1 MWFLSIL
8 CILNKSILS
17 LNLTDLKCI
26 NKYGEFEGT
35 YIFKSAR
42 LFTDGHYGP
51 DENLQ
56 TAEGTH
62 TYTQC
67 FAPGREHIGAVVQ
80 GRTVHLDENVGQDE
94 LYREN
99 NLLAFWI

>member
-1 MWFLSIL
+1 M
-8 CILNKSILS
+8 
-17 LNLTDLKCI
+17 NLTDLKCI

-56 TAEGTH
+56 TAEGAH

-67 FAPGREHIGAVVQ
+67 FAPGREHIGAVAQ
-80 GRTVHLDENVGQDE
+80 GRTVHLDEDVGQDE